1 MLAPKALFRPVE
13 PTAPVATLVMIEN
26 STHMMNGWPDL
37 RDHHLPTLLGTMRI
51 ANPVVPIQVLWL
63 ISSSVAEDDD
73 RDNNELPNVSFD
85 HSESNKISVA
95 LIGRGVN
102 LLTDTFKDQAAARH
116 LIIVAASSP
125 HAASTSE
132 WQELAAQMQREKIFL
147 HVVMNPAQDM
157 QRINALFYDSLGR
170 QNHLELV
177 TWFPADTTMYR
188 FRLAGTPLLSA
199 LAEGS
204 LDFTRAMPT
213 SLPNTPVIE
222 PPPFFRNYTFPMGTV
237 NTLQVPHLERSS
249 PPPPP
254 AAEFTRPSLVTR
266 LQKIHGLTRKKKYGA
281 QPAIEPFLREDR
293 ILAAPPSIS
302 SLTTPPV
309 SPIAESRLPAKSK
322 ADRAKRLSSKGPLA
336 TSPTTSARPERRG
349 SWFRRKRNTQSPAP
363 DLASSP
369 TAGSSQ
375 RLSSSPIPTALDFNA
390 PTSSPVFSPW
400 QGSWQKEAT
409 HHPNNMFPIYNQG
422 PGPSSPSYITSS
434 SATASY
440 RSSASPPMP
449 SSSSAGSPVIN
460 DLDKPFNISPEYE
473 AAATARFHAIFN
485 TSNPSRTDVP
495 DFTSMSMN
503 SSYLSDPRQAQY
515 STYPNVGLPPL
526 PPLPPQPNNSYF
538 GMARQHEYSVD
549 PQSTFTPYQAYD
561 YDAVGAATSS
571 LEGWDGQFPL

>member
-13 PTAPVATLVMIEN
+13 PSAPVATLVMIEN
-26 STHMMNGWPDL
+26 STHMRNGWPDL
-37 RDHHLPTLLGTMRI
+37 RDHHLPTLLTTMRV
-51 ANPVVPIQVLWL
+51 ANPVVHVRPIQVLL
-63 ISSSVAEDDD
+63 LTSSSVGDDD
-73 RDNNELPNVSFD
+73 QGNNELLNVSFD
-85 HSESNKISVA
+85 HSESNRISVA
-95 LIGRGVN
+95 LIDRGIN
-102 LLTDTFKDQAAARH
+102 LLADTFKSKAAARH

-132 WQELAAQMQREKIFL
+132 WQELAARMQREKIFL

-204 LDFTRAMPT
+204 LNFTRAMPT
-213 SLPNTPVIE
+213 SLPNTPV
-222 PPPFFRNYTFPMGTV
+222 
-237 NTLQVPHLERSS
+237 TLQVPHLERSS

-254 AAEFTRPSLVTR
+254 AAEFARPSLVTR

-309 SPIAESRLPAKSK
+309 SPIAESRLTAKSK

-349 SWFRRKRNTQSPAP
+349 SWFRRKRNAQSPAP

-369 TAGSSQ
+369 TAGSS
-375 RLSSSPIPTALDFNA
+375 RCLSSTPIPTALDFNA

-400 QGSWQKEAT
+400 QGPWQKEAT

-422 PGPSSPSYITSS
+422 PGPSSASYSASS

-440 RSSASPPMP
+440 HSSASPPIP
-449 SSSSAGSPVIN
+449 SSSSTGSPVVN
-460 DLDKPFNISPEYE
+460 DLDKPFHISPEYE

-485 TSNPSRTDVP
+485 TNNPSRTDVP
-495 DFTSMSMN
+495 DFTSMSIN

-515 STYPNVGLPPL
+515 STYPNVGLS
-526 PPLPPQPNNSYF
+526 PLPPQP
-538 GMARQHEYSVD
+538 
-549 PQSTFTPYQAYD
+549 
-561 YDAVGAATSS
+561 
-571 LEGWDGQFPL
+571 